1 MKRSLLLFALTVG
14 AAGVVL
20 CAILAATPVL
30 AQIQLKPGVIPGRVA
45 HQAKARNY
53 AYCEIALAF
62 GKPPR
67 VIFQFYNTTGTATGC
82 PADKFAAMD
91 AKKVAAATGADA
103 VYLNPT
109 PQTARRYWVMD
120 QAYLYEAG
128 ETVNFFGVDATWGA
142 TMKPE
147 AVKAATT
154 RDFET
159 AVIHR
164 KTVWLYAKG
173 STVFLLRTPDK
184 KTFVMQ
190 SYATEVDSSQ
200 TYDQLPQL
208 GSKLKLPAGCKF
220 EVKTLSQDLT
230 IDPRKAPGNAAHIT
244 QDNLHNRYEG
254 CGFDKA
260 CNWVP

>member
-1 MKRSLLLFALTVG
+1 MTTNIATRSAFTVG
-14 AAGVVL
+14 F
-20 CAILAATPVL
+20 IVL
-30 AQIQLKPGVIPGRVA
+30 AGLAPPQSSAQEIKLKPGVIAGKVA
-45 HQAKARNY
+45 HEAKARNY

-62 GKPPR
+62 GKPPQE
-67 VIFQFYNTTGTATGC
+67 VFQFYNTTGTATGC
-82 PADKFAAMD
+82 PADKFAGMD

-128 ETVNFFGVDATWGA
+128 ETVDFFGVDATWGA

-154 RDFET
+154 RDFEP

-164 KTVWLYAKG
+164 KTVWFYAKG
-173 STVFLLRTPDK
+173 STVFLLRTRDK

-190 SYATEVDSSQ
+190 SYATEVDPSQ
-200 TYDQLPQL
+200 SYDQLPQL
-208 GSKLKLPAGCKF
+208 GSKLKLPAGWKY

-230 IDPRKAPGNAAHIT
+230 IDPRRVPGNAAHIT
-244 QDNLHNRYEG
+244 QDDLHNRYEG

-260 CNWVP
+260 CNYVP